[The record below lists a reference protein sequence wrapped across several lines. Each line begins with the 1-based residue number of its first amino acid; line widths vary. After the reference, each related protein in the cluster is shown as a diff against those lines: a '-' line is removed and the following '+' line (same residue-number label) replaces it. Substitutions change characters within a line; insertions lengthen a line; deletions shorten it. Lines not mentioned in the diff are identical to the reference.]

1 MIKKLLL
8 IALLL
13 SGCSFAAT
21 AESKQSKKEVQIAD
35 HQDSSHASVQW
46 CYHYQQLDEEQKQNY
61 QRLYEGIASHEEEII
76 LENADEND
84 AKQLYHSVLDDHPQL
99 FYVQSQFK
107 YGIYADHTLH
117 FYPAYDYD
125 EQESSRIMAEIDESC
140 EQILAAAPSGSS
152 DEEMAAYLYQYV
164 IEHVEYES
172 NERDQQMDSFFL
184 QGKSVCAGYSKAYQ
198 YLMEKA
204 GIPCTTLSGH
214 LLAATGSGQNK
225 DSSHAWNMIKM
236 EDDWFYVDA
245 TSGDVVQ
252 YGPHTCYQFFL
263 MSSQEIEQL
272 YQSSVPLMETK
283 DPSQSYFRK
292 NDLYLRHYDED
303 TVQNAIDRMKK
314 NGEKV
319 LELRTEPF
327 ATQQLKEELLSD
339 NRIFE
344 LLRKNEIAVEQLGC
358 AQLDELGSIEFY
370 YN

>member
-1 MIKKLLL
+1 MKKLYLL
-8 IALLL
+8 LLAMLL
-13 SGCSFAAT
+13 SGCSLLDVLNEPAVDLNDDSVT
-21 AESKQSKKEVQIAD
+21 AEFTPSAETMN
-35 HQDSSHASVQW
+35 
-46 CYHYQQLDEEQKQNY
+46 YHYHQLDEEGQQAYGLLLSGLEEMNSEIELGKIDGQTLETAFVAVMKDNPALFHVQNDY
-61 QRLYEGIASHEEEII
+61 TYEEYSDGSITMKPQYYFDAQEKADIQR
-76 LENADEND
+76 
-84 AKQLYHSVLDDHPQL
+84 Q
-99 FYVQSQFK
+99 
-107 YGIYADHTLH
+107 
-117 FYPAYDYD
+117 
-125 EQESSRIMAEIDESC
+125 IDERTQEIHDDLQSGT
-140 EQILAAAPSGSS
+140 EEAAS
-152 DEEMAAYLYQYV
+152 YLYTYV
-164 IEHVEYES
+164 AEHAEYES
-172 NERDQQMDSFFL
+172 GPQDQSMVSFFL
-184 QGKSVCAGYSKAYQ
+184 DGRTVCAGYSKAYQ